1 MTKATKAT
9 KAELNSDDI
18 AIAKDSS
25 TIKESAAEILDNMQV
40 KKNALDITSLVL
52 VAVLFA
58 AGCILDFT
66 VAKMLSIG
74 GNIQPEFVIASFC
87 LSILL
92 LRPKVYQGAIIGALA
107 ATLIQINTSV
117 PLLEYVCDIPAATIM
132 TILVLAY
139 VRFFPK
145 DANRKVSV
153 FPFIATFIATLI
165 SGLIF
170 GICAALFV
178 IKNPNMIPI
187 FAVVVAGTAA
197 FNAVIV
203 EVLYSPLK
211 LILHK

>member
-139 VRFFPK
+139 VRFFP
-145 DANRKVSV
+145 
-153 FPFIATFIATLI
+153 FIATFIATLI